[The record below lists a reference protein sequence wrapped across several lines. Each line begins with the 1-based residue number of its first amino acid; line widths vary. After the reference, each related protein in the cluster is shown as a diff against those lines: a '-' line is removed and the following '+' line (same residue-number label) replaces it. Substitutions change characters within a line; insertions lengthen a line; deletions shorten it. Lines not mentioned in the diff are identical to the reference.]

1 MTTAPLP
8 STNNIIDRLPPV
20 RGRYTEDAALG
31 EVGWFR
37 AGGRADVLFKP
48 ADREDLAAFMAGC
61 PADIPVTVLGVLSN
75 TIIRDQGIRGVV
87 VRLGR
92 EFADIDIEEGS
103 TEIFAGAA
111 ALDGNVAAQAAI
123 AGISGL
129 EFLSGV
135 PGTIGGALRM
145 NAGAYGTETRDV
157 LVEAETID
165 RTGQIHRLP
174 VAAMGMGY
182 RHSMVPEDHIFTG
195 ARFRGGRGV
204 RAEIESHIT
213 EIKTRRAETQPI
225 KSRTGGSTFANPKP
239 EELAAAGQPEGL
251 KAWQLIDRAGGR
263 GLTIGGAM
271 MSELHCNFMINTGT
285 ATALDLESL
294 GEEIRRRV
302 HEKSG
307 ILLRWEIKRL
317 GEAFQDSRKSLQ

>member
-1 MTTAPLP
+1 MKD
-8 STNNIIDRLPPV
+8 NIVRHNTDRLPPV
-20 RGRYTEDAALG
+20 RGRYSEDAPLG

-48 ADREDLAAFMAGC
+48 ADREDLAAFLAAC
-61 PADIPVTVLGVLSN
+61 PVDVPVTVLGVLSN
-75 TIIRDQGIRGVV
+75 TIVRDQGIRGVV
-87 VRLGR
+87 IRLGR
-92 EFADIDIEEGS
+92 EFAAIEIEEDNNL
-103 TEIFAGAA
+103 FAGAA
-111 ALDGNVAAQAAI
+111 ALDVNVAAQAAL
-123 AGISGL
+123 AGIAGL

-145 NAGAYGTETRDV
+145 NAGAYGTEMRDV
-157 LVEAETID
+157 LVEAEAID
-165 RTGQIHRLP
+165 RAGQIHRLP

-182 RHSMVPEDHIFTG
+182 RHTMTPEDYIFTG
-195 ARFRGGRGV
+195 AYLRGV
-204 RAEIESHIT
+204 KGERAQIEAHIA

-225 KSRTGGSTFANPKP
+225 KSRTGGSTFANPRP
-239 EELAAAGQPEGL
+239 DELAAAGQPDGL

-263 GLTIGGAM
+263 GLKIGGAM

-285 ATALDLESL
+285 ATAADLESL

-307 ILLRWEIKRL
+307 IMLRWEIKRI
-317 GEAFQDSRKSLQ
+317 GEAFQDSSKPLQ

>member
-1 MTTAPLP
+1 MTEKTPP
-8 STNNIIDRLPPV
+8 SFAGLLPPV
-20 RGRYTEDAALG
+20 RGRYSENAPLG

-37 AGGRADVLFKP
+37 AGGRADILFKP
-48 ADREDLAAFMAGC
+48 ADREDLAAFLAAC
-61 PADIPVTVLGVLSN
+61 PAEIPVTVLGVLSN
-75 TIIRDQGIRGVV
+75 TIVRDHGIRGVV
-87 VRLGR
+87 IRLGR
-92 EFADIDIEEGS
+92 EFANIDIDDETGL
-103 TEIFAGAA
+103 FAGAA
-111 ALDGNVAAQAAI
+111 ALDVNVANQAAI
-123 AGISGL
+123 AGIAGL

-145 NAGAYGTETRDV
+145 NAGAYGAETRDV
-157 LVEAETID
+157 LVEAEAVD

-182 RHSMVPEDHIFTG
+182 RHTMIPEDYIFTG
-195 ARFRGGRGV
+195 AYLRGGRGE
-204 RAEIESHIT
+204 RAQIEAHIA

-239 EELAAAGQPEGL
+239 DELAAAGQPEGL

-263 GLTIGGAM
+263 GLKIGGAM

-285 ATALDLESL
+285 ATAADLEAL
-294 GEEIRRRV
+294 GEEVRRRV

-307 ILLRWEIKRL
+307 IMLRWEIKRI
-317 GEAFQDSRKSLQ
+317 GEAFQDSPKALQ